1 MELNNFN
8 EFEEIGNLGYL
19 EGENDF
25 LDEATSTEETET
37 EFLEDE
43 PEGNGGGGFQMN
55 LSYIS
60 PELATALLDT
70 ILVAGAV
77 YAFSIFKKKITKAQ
91 LKMSESEK
99 RNLEP
104 IMKACL
110 ESVNFN
116 VDNPWSALAMSVGF
130 IYGSKI
136 IMVFADEKSQEPVYN
151 EETGEF
157 TEPVKRGRG
166 RPRKHFS

>member
-1 MELNNFN
+1 MEINNFN

-43 PEGNGGGGFQMN
+43 AENGGGSFQMN

-104 IMKACL
+104 IIKACL

-136 IMVFADEKSQEPVYN
+136 IMVFADEKTQEPIYN